1 MPSFWPSSSSGP
13 SAAAAEGDPA
23 DPAHLSASDFVDGD
37 HPRDEVY
44 GASFQTRSV
53 ALDGLTIHFAAD
65 AFDDDASPALAERIA
80 ADHDALRALGGEWTH
95 PVEVYVVPETI
106 TGAPVAAGSQLFCE
120 ASRIESREYLPYLTS
135 QVFALDPWWQCV
147 GLSRAA
153 LKASA
158 PSPEALSDRLNT
170 YAAKRPASHILS
182 LAPCYFIEAF
192 ADQETRALSE
202 EIAQSLTEF
211 ILSRSGLETFLTEGS
226 DPACRAAWREEL
238 GLSLSLDDLDTPE
251 AARVSALP
259 LSQTADIPWIIQ
271 ERNFQLNLQSVDW
284 MPAADDVYP
293 ILVELYRGVD
303 QLYARLE
310 RDAPVFCASLRDR
323 SFRTLI
329 TVCDSDSAPRS
340 WTKIDGSQAV
350 VLARE
355 DTPCELVHGLMPMG
369 SSEERHWLCEGL
381 VTYLSAP
388 CIPYAAD
395 PAVVDSLASGAA
407 AAKLS
412 APLREIHDEIAAI
425 FQEMTGRDISQAR
438 QMDQAISLIYQAA
451 GYAACLHPEYQGI
464 QGFPFVGESVAER
477 TGIDRKYPENELSY
491 AQAMVFAR
499 YLVEK
504 YGLDAILQAETD
516 LDAYHAL
523 FPNTAA
529 FQAEYDLFLG
539 ELDLKR

>member
-1 MPSFWPSSSSGP
+1 M
-13 SAAAAEGDPA
+13 E
-23 DPAHLSASDFVDGD
+23 SAS
-37 HPRDEVY
+37 
-44 GASFQTRSV
+44 
-53 ALDGLTIHFAAD
+53 
-65 AFDDDASPALAERIA
+65 
-80 ADHDALRALGGEWTH
+80 
-95 PVEVYVVPETI
+95 
-106 TGAPVAAGSQLFCE
+106 
-120 ASRIESREYLPYLTS
+120 
-135 QVFALDPWWQCV
+135 
-147 GLSRAA
+147 
-153 LKASA
+153 
-158 PSPEALSDRLNT
+158 
-170 YAAKRPASHILS
+170 
-182 LAPCYFIEAF
+182 
-192 ADQETRALSE
+192 
-202 EIAQSLTEF
+202 
-211 ILSRSGLETFLTEGS
+211 
-226 DPACRAAWREEL
+226 
-238 GLSLSLDDLDTPE
+238 
-251 AARVSALP
+251 
-259 LSQTADIPWIIQ
+259 
-271 ERNFQLNLQSVDW
+271 
-284 MPAADDVYP
+284 
-293 ILVELYRGVD
+293 
-303 QLYARLE
+303 
-310 RDAPVFCASLRDR
+310 
-323 SFRTLI
+323 
-329 TVCDSDSAPRS
+329 CDSESASRS

-355 DTPCELVHGLMPMG
+355 DTPRELVHGLMPMG

-425 FQEMTGRDISQAR
+425 FQEMTGRDISQA
-438 QMDQAISLIYQAA
+438 A

-504 YGLDAILQAETD
+504 YGLEAILQAETD